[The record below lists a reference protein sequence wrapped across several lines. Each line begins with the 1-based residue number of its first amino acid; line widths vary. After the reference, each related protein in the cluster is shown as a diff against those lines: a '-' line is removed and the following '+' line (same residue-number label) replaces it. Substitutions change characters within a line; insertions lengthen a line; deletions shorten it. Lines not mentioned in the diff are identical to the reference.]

1 MTSDRWA
8 VTDRL
13 RRSVGVLTL
22 CTVLVT
28 GVAACTPGEGT
39 TAGPAPAGSSPSPSA
54 APATGSPVGSPTG
67 PVSAEAQAAQASG
80 APATPAATRTT
91 GPAKPPAQT
100 TAPAQGGGGHVT
112 SASIK
117 LLQNRSGEPG
127 DWCTSR
133 TDAVVQFRLV
143 FDGPGTASILVRNSD
158 GLSSAIRDLRSLRGE
173 SLGGGGHYA
182 ISISKD
188 QLHRT
193 VQFWVEVTSPN
204 RVTSPR
210 ATFTVDC
217 AGFVDR

>member
-1 MTSDRWA
+1 MTSDRRA

-13 RRSVGVLTL
+13 RRSAGVLTL
-22 CTVLVT
+22 CTVLVA
-28 GVAACTPGEGT
+28 GAAACTPGEDGA
-39 TAGPAPAGSSPSPSA
+39 AGPAPAGSSPSPGAVPATESPT
-54 APATGSPVGSPTG
+54 APA
-67 PVSAEAQAAQASG
+67 SAEAQAAQASG

-91 GPAKPPAQT
+91 GPGKPPAQT
-100 TAPAQGGGGHVT
+100 TAPAQGGGHVT

-133 TDAVVQFRLV
+133 TDAVVEFRLV

-204 RVTSPR
+204 RITSPR